1 MQWYFTRTLYNN
13 LCATLPGVTP
23 IQHEITML
31 AKYSPRL
38 YIVTFHLDAQRPL
51 KGQSLRMPL
60 SLKYHNRKTNFII
73 TIIMVHCFQALGVL
87 ETFFPLHMER
97 RE

>member
-13 LCATLPGVTP
+13 LCAAWPGVTA

-38 YIVTFHLDAQRPL
+38 YIITFHLDAKQPL
-51 KGQSLRMPL
+51 KGQSLQMPL
-60 SLKYHNRKTNFII
+60 N
-73 TIIMVHCFQALGVL
+73 
-87 ETFFPLHMER
+87 
-97 RE
+97 